1 MVKQS
6 YCNREHMTLASS
18 LTPETMDHI
27 QDPEYFLEIKK
38 YGEKMHF
45 I

>member
-1 MVKQS
+1 
-6 YCNREHMTLASS
+6 MTFASS

-27 QDPEYFLEIKK
+27 QDPEYLRIIGASLKLIEW
-38 YGEKMHF
+38 GEKEC